1 MKILHSVLGAM
12 SLALALGVTSGPVE
26 ARDFPP
32 PPAVPTAI
40 ALPGNYEVQA
50 AFAASGVQIY
60 RCLPSATVAGSYAW
74 SFIAPEATLFNARG
88 RVAGHHFA
96 GPTWQA
102 MDGSKVVGTV
112 LARAAS
118 TLPATIPWLLLSA
131 VVTQP
136 GETFEHVV
144 YVQRLNTSGGA
155 APATGCTA
163 DTSDTEIRVP
173 YTADYYF
180 YSND

>member
-1 MKILHSVLGAM
+1 MTNLSRVLGATGLIALLG
-12 SLALALGVTSGPVE
+12 LAAGTVE
-26 ARDFPP
+26 AGGFPP
-32 PPAVPTAI
+32 PSPVPAAI

-50 AFAASGVQIY
+50 SFAASGVQIY
-60 RCLPSATVAGSYAW
+60 RCLPSATGGYAW

-88 RVAGHHFA
+88 RIAGHHFA

-102 MDGSKVVGTV
+102 LDGSKVVGTV

-118 TLPATIPWLLLSA
+118 SLPGTIPWLLLSA
-131 VVTQP
+131 VVTQA
-136 GETFEHVV
+136 GDTFEHVV
-144 YVQRLNTSGGA
+144 YVQRLNTAGGA
-155 APATGCTA
+155 APATGCSA
-163 DTSDTEIRVP
+163 EAVATEIRVP

>member
-1 MKILHSVLGAM
+1 MKILQKAVAATGLATLLGM
-12 SLALALGVTSGPVE
+12 TTGPVE

-32 PPAVPTAI
+32 PPAVPAAI
-40 ALPGNYEVQA
+40 ALPGQFEVQA

-60 RCLPSATVAGSYAW
+60 RCLPSATATGTYAW

-102 MDGSKVVGTV
+102 VDGSKVVGTV

-118 TLPATIPWLLLSA
+118 PLPATIPWLLLGA
-131 VVTQP
+131 VVTQA

-144 YVQRLNTSGGA
+144 YVQRLNTAGGA
-155 APATGCTA
+155 APATGCSVDTA
-163 DTSDTEIRVP
+163 DTEIRVP